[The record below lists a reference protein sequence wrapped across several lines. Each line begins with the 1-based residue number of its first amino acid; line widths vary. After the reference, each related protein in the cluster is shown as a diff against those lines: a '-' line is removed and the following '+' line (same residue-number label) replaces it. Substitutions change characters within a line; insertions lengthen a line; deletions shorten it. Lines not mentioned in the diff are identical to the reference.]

1 LQALLFLILLV
12 VFTPVFAEPL
22 SDRTGFKSVFEVMV
36 EGKKHNVEITGNF
49 DVTDMVFENG
59 KLTFDIHSS
68 ISDNFGEM
76 TIPHEVV
83 GGDVKYYVDGNE
95 FSPKVLQN
103 NLILFVTLSFE
114 GEGQHTLV
122 VEGTP
127 VTETPPVDVVERT
140 DGIEY
145 VAIAAVAAASVAIGM
160 MAYKKKKSQR
170 NVS

>member
-1 LQALLFLILLV
+1 MHALLFLILLV

-22 SDRTGFKSVFEVMV
+22 SDRTGFKNVFEVVV

-49 DVTDMVFENG
+49 DVKDMVFESG

-76 TIPHEVV
+76 TIPHEVI

-127 VTETPPVDVVERT
+127 IAETSDVDAVEQT
-140 DGIEY
+140 DGIKY
-145 VAIAAVAAASVAIGM
+145 AVIVVAVAASVAVGM
-160 MAYKKKKSQR
+160 IVYKKKKSTR
-170 NVS
+170 SVA

>member
-1 LQALLFLILLV
+1 MQALIFLILLV

-49 DVTDMVFENG
+49 DVTDMAFENG
-59 KLTFDIHSS
+59 KLTFNIHSS

-76 TIPHEVV
+76 TIPHEVI
-83 GGDVKYYVDGNE
+83 GGNVKYYVDGNE

-122 VEGTP
+122 VEGTTA
-127 VTETPPVDVVERT
+127 TETPAVDVVEQT
-140 DGIEY
+140 SGIEY
-145 VAIAAVAAASVAIGM
+145 IAIVAVAAASVAAGLIV
-160 MAYKKKKSQR
+160 YKKKKSQR
-170 NVS
+170 SVS